1 MLKPRKCRKLL
12 LIITPQLK
20 AAKGKKLFAIDGEWS
35 GKEFIKY
42 VNASP
47 SIRPQLGMVARK
59 LGTIYARHMEK
70 HFGISRKV
78 DWTDI
83 QGKTELPQRQ
93 TGQKS
98 LAELLVGKPGFA
110 RSKPTTLGDGN
121 IVTRVDF
128 NYHDH
133 IPSTDQKHYF
143 ATPVKQPGGLTAQE
157 YDKAF
162 DECDPKSRGGSPF
175 GCGLNNTMMMR
186 KRMAAAE
193 GITVEEL
200 YAKRGWT
207 WNPTGHSVLTSDC
220 RTELSRQTAKEGE
233 VLPPELE
240 IKGVHLKQS
249 KLDPSEVRRLVEAY
263 GDIAEKQLIE
273 KFFSEMVTSE
283 RDDEAFQKAGRAWLF
298 RMLEAQAK
306 GD

>member
-143 ATPVKQPGGLTAQE
+143 ASPVKQPGGLTEQE
-157 YDKAF
+157 YDEAF
-162 DECDPKSRGGSPF
+162 AQCDPKSRPASPF
-175 GCGLNNTMMMR
+175 GCGLYNGMMMA
-186 KRMAAAE
+186 KRMREAKAQLTLTGRPPE
-193 GITVEEL
+193 TVNPSSEL
-200 YAKRGWT
+200 NERLLSEPRSSHG
-207 WNPTGHSVLTSDC
+207 VLTSEC
-220 RTELSRQTAKEGE
+220 RTELSYQKESPCASKALMVALEVKEGT
-233 VLPPELE
+233 LLSPELE
-240 IKGVHLKQS
+240 AK
-249 KLDPSEVRRLVEAY
+249 
-263 GDIAEKQLIE
+263 
-273 KFFSEMVTSE
+273 
-283 RDDEAFQKAGRAWLF
+283 
-298 RMLEAQAK
+298 AK
-306 GD
+306 GN